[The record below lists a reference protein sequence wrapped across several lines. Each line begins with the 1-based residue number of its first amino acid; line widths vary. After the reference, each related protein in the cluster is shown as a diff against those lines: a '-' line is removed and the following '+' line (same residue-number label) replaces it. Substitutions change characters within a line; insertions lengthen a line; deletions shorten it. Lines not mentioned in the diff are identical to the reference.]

1 MEDVQSKLLK
11 QLVIEMGEL
20 YGRLNELEKSKTE
33 LEEQVAQLRRAEEES
48 HNIQASLEEQLA
60 KRESEIQRLMNN
72 LNNEREVFEKKWGSL
87 RQQVHAW
94 FNSIFE
100 NGHDS

>member
-11 QLVIEMGEL
+11 QLVIEIGEM
-20 YGRLNELEKSKTE
+20 YGRLNELEKTKTE
-33 LEEQVAQLRRAEEES
+33 LEEQVAQLRRAEVQSRE
-48 HNIQASLEEQLA
+48 IQASLKEQLA
-60 KRESEIQRLMNN
+60 KRESEIHRLMNN

-87 RQQVHAW
+87 RQQVHEW

-100 NGHDS
+100 SGHNS